1 LTSAKTPA
9 RREDERQALKR
20 SLFLLLLAPLLVH
33 AVKIKDISNIIG
45 VRDNQLI
52 GYGLIVGL
60 NKTGDGTTSKFTL
73 QTISNMLQSMNVKL
87 DPKDIKSKNV
97 AAVMVTATMPPFS
110 RQGDRIDVIV
120 SSIGDAKSIEG
131 GTLLMTPLKG
141 VDGRIYALAQGSV
154 TIGGRNGRGAGSL
167 NHATAGRI
175 PGGALVEQEIPFNLY
190 GRKQATLSLKESNFR
205 NAINI
210 QNTLNRYYK
219 ERVAVAVDSR
229 TIKLKKPDSLSM
241 VEFLAS
247 VGDLSIEYEAKQRIV
262 IDERTGT
269 IVSGVEVE
277 VEPVM
282 ITHGDIT
289 IKIEESGSLPAAKNG
304 GDSIGVGSN
313 MRLRPGQHA
322 LVVKPG
328 AATVAN
334 LARSLKKLGA
344 TPKDVISI
352 LEAMKSAGAIHADL
366 QII

>member
-1 LTSAKTPA
+1 L
-9 RREDERQALKR
+9 RRTLYLLCL
-20 SLFLLLLAPLLVH
+20 LFPLLAH

-73 QTISNMLQSMNVKL
+73 QTIANMLQTMNVKL

-97 AAVMVTATMPPFS
+97 AAVMVTATLPPFA
-110 RQGDRIDVIV
+110 RQGDKIDVV
-120 SSIGDAKSIEG
+120 VYSIGDAKSIEG

-154 TIGGRNGRGAGSL
+154 TIGGRNGRGGGTL

-175 PGGALVEQEIPFNLY
+175 PSGALVEQEVPFNLY
-190 GRKQATLSLKESNFR
+190 SQKSATLSLKESNFK
-205 NAINI
+205 NAVTI
-210 QNTLNRYYK
+210 QNILNRYYK
-219 ERVAVAVDSR
+219 ERVAVAVDGR
-229 TIKLKKPDSLSM
+229 TIRLRKPGKLSM
-241 VEFLAS
+241 IEFLA
-247 VGDLSIEYEAKQRIV
+247 GLGELSIDYSNKEKIV

-269 IVSGVEVE
+269 IVSGIDIE

-289 IKIEESGSLPAAKNG
+289 IKIESRKRLPTIGKDSSVVPMGKDMQIDQNNG
-304 GDSIGVGSN
+304 E
-313 MRLRPGQHA
+313 
-322 LVVKPG
+322 VVTKEG
-328 AATVAN
+328 ATTVAN
-334 LARSLKKLGA
+334 IARSLKKLGA
-344 TPKDVISI
+344 TPKDIISI
-352 LEAMKSAGAIHADL
+352 LEAMKNAGAIHADL